1 MLGQFRVCG
10 GVCESRGGLCSV
22 RFSHVTVVIL
32 VDSSG
37 ERLTLANN
45 WRVVVV
51 SQGELKPEG
60 VA

>member
-1 MLGQFRVCG
+1 MCG
-10 GVCESRGGLCSV
+10 GVSEPGRAVQCEVQSP
-22 RFSHVTVVIL
+22 VTVVIL

-37 ERLTLANN
+37 EMLTLANN

-51 SQGELKPEG
+51 SQGELKQEG